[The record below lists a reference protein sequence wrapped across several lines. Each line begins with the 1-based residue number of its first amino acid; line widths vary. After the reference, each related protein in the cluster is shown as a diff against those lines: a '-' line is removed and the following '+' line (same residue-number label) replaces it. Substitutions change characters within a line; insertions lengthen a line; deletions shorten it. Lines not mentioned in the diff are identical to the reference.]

1 MCVCL
6 YVFTL
11 VGYSNNTHS
20 HPTHNDVHELT
31 FKLFFICIIIVI
43 IVSIYIVLLFSS
55 SFCAQISVRYSF

>member
-1 MCVCL
+1 M
-6 YVFTL
+6 
-11 VGYSNNTHS
+11 YSHWLAIVTIHTHT
-20 HPTHNDVHELT
+20 PIHNDEHELT